1 MIRTRTAACAAILCA
16 LLASLAIGVAPVAAE
31 TGGEIPSYGGWPS
44 ITGPEAPEEYVYRVH
59 LYEQELVQATP
70 TEVFVKYIEG
80 PTAFVLYA
88 GEAHDVDGAAVPV
101 TLTVTGPDLVT
112 RTIYHRQGNPAAGG
126 APFAYPILEGPGWE
140 GGFHVFKFEL
150 NEPKPPAPEP
160 APAPSPPAPTCTVPS
175 LQGLGLTAVKK
186 LLRAADCGIGQVRLA
201 RGATKSKGKVVKQF
215 EPAGTQLA
223 AGAPVAVKLG
233 SR

>member
-1 MIRTRTAACAAILCA
+1 MIRIRSAACAAILCA
-16 LLASLAIGVAPVAAE
+16 LVAAAPAAAE
-31 TGGEIPSYGGWPS
+31 AGGEIPPYGGWPS
-44 ITGPEAPEEYVYRVH
+44 ITDPEAPEEYVYRVH

-112 RTIYHRQGNPAAGG
+112 RTIYHREGNPAAGG
-126 APFAYPILEGPGWE
+126 APFAYPILAGSGWE
-140 GGFHVFKFEL
+140 GGYRTISVEL

-160 APAPSPPAPTCTVPS
+160 APAPAPPTPTCTVPS
-175 LQGLGLTAVKK
+175 LHGFGLVAVKK
-186 LLRAADCGIGQVRLA
+186 LLRGADCGIGQVRLV
-201 RGATKSKGKVVKQF
+201 RGATKGKGKVVKQF
-215 EPAGTQLA
+215 EPAGTRLA
-223 AGAPVAVKLG
+223 AGAPVAVKLDA
-233 SR
+233 R

>member
-1 MIRTRTAACAAILCA
+1 VLRIFCAIVACLALAA
-16 LLASLAIGVAPVAAE
+16 APAAAE
-31 TGGEIPSYGGWPS
+31 TGGEIPPYGEWPS

-70 TEVFVKYIEG
+70 TEVFVKYVDG

-101 TLTVTGPDLVT
+101 TLTVTGPDLVA
-112 RTIYHRQGNPAAGG
+112 RTIFHREGNPAAGG
-126 APFAYPILEGPGWE
+126 APFAYPIVEGPGWE
-140 GGFHVFKFEL
+140 GGFRVLRFEL
-150 NEPKPPAPEP
+150 NEPKPPATESP
-160 APAPSPPAPTCTVPS
+160 AAPSPPAPTCTVPS
-175 LQGLGLTAVKK
+175 LHGFALVAVKK
-186 LLRAADCGIGQVRLA
+186 LLRGADCGVGKVRLA
-201 RGATKSKGKVVKQF
+201 RGATKGKGKVVKQF
-215 EPAGTQLA
+215 EPAGTQLE

>member
-1 MIRTRTAACAAILCA
+1 MKRGRLAALAAILCA
-16 LLASLAIGVAPVAAE
+16 LVAAAPAAGE
-31 TGGEIPSYGGWPS
+31 TGSEIPPYGGWPS
-44 ITGPEAPEEYVYRVH
+44 ITGPEAPEEYPYRVN

-70 TEVFVKYIEG
+70 TEVFVKYIDG
-80 PTAFVLYA
+80 PTAFTLQA

-112 RTIYHRQGNPAAGG
+112 RTIYHREGNPAAGF
-126 APFAYPILEGPGWE
+126 APFTYPILDGPGWE
-140 GGFHVFKFEL
+140 GGFHVFKVEF
-150 NEPKPPAPEP
+150 NEPKPPASEP

-175 LQGLGLTAVKK
+175 LRGFGLTAVKK
-186 LLRAADCGIGQVRLA
+186 LLRGADCAVGQVRLA
-201 RGATKSKGKVVKQF
+201 RGATKGKGKVVKQF
-215 EPAGTQLA
+215 EPAGTQFA